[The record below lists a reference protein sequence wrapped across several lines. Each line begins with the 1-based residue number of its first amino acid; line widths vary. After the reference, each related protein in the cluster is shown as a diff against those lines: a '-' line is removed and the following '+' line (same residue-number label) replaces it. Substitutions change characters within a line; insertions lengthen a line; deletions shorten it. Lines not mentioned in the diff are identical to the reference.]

1 MKIIESEKLSSIWM
15 KIFNDIACI
24 LIWIQIQVKTNGM
37 QIGEKGITNIFMNM
51 MLEKENFTKSHIR
64 KETFL
69 CF

>member
-1 MKIIESEKLSSIWM
+1 
-15 KIFNDIACI
+15 
-24 LIWIQIQVKTNGM
+24 M

-64 KETFL
+64 EETFP

>member
-24 LIWIQIQVKTNGM
+24 FNWIQIQVKTNGM

-64 KETFL
+64 KETFP